1 MRLINFVPIFVL
13 CVLLIFCKS
22 EKEIVPE
29 SSVLISKFAT
39 TPEEINQSIATSEA
53 TPSTATVIT
62 PTAES
67 YFNQGVSFDRIHR
80 YNEAIKSFTKSIE
93 LNQDISTYYWRGES
107 YKRSGQYQKAIDD
120 FSVYLNE
127 NPDTKNANV
136 FNSRGYSYYQLRKY
150 QQALND
156 FNQAIKLQPSRANN
170 LQELI
175 NNARSVL
182 GLSQQAIDL
191 PTFEIINKYPN
202 PKLNCLNKT
211 MDVFIDVFGIWVI
224 STKSAP
230 ENYVLHTANVL
241 AQFIDN
247 DSDGV
252 PDDADVLNYLVEN
265 NYVFP
270 VWTTRDREDFWKEA
284 RGTYCEDNIRMRA
297 SMYYD
302 EDEWAIGG
310 INKKGSWDVNLEE
323 VWHVVTAGWSGVYP
337 EYFGLEKPSFL
348 TDAMDVARGGYFEI
362 IPYKYPDQAWYK
374 YYDSSCVY
382 SCQASEYIYWALM
395 ANIGALDPKLTDK
408 CQDSSHEWNIC
419 TADDLRDKDVMI
431 SKLLNDMDFKLPINI
446 PDGSYGIK

>member
-224 STKSAP
+224 S
-230 ENYVLHTANVL
+230 
-241 AQFIDN
+241 I
-247 DSDGV
+247 
-252 PDDADVLNYLVEN
+252 YL
-265 NYVFP
+265 
-270 VWTTRDREDFWKEA
+270 
-284 RGTYCEDNIRMRA
+284 C
-297 SMYYD
+297 
-302 EDEWAIGG
+302 
-310 INKKGSWDVNLEE
+310 
-323 VWHVVTAGWSGVYP
+323 
-337 EYFGLEKPSFL
+337 
-348 TDAMDVARGGYFEI
+348 
-362 IPYKYPDQAWYK
+362 
-374 YYDSSCVY
+374 
-382 SCQASEYIYWALM
+382 
-395 ANIGALDPKLTDK
+395 
-408 CQDSSHEWNIC
+408 
-419 TADDLRDKDVMI
+419 
-431 SKLLNDMDFKLPINI
+431 
-446 PDGSYGIK
+446 